1 MKAPKLALVLP
12 CYNEEE
18 VIDSSYSKLATLFND
33 LTTKSI
39 IDVDSKLI
47 FIDDGSKDKTWD
59 KIESFI
65 GQPFA
70 KGIKLSRNFGH
81 QYAVL
86 AGLESQVNQF
96 DIYIS
101 IDADLQDDINTIE
114 EMVNHFQNGSK
125 VVYGVRNDR
134 SSDSFFKRKTAE
146 GFYKLMSKLG
156 VESIHNH
163 ADYRLIDNDVL
174 HSFLRFNEQNL
185 FLRGI
190 FPKIGYPSSIV
201 YYQRK
206 EREAGV
212 SKYPFGKMLSF
223 AWDGVSSF
231 SVRPLRMILHLGL
244 ITFFISLIMLIW
256 AFIAFFRGT
265 VIPGW
270 FSIIIPITI
279 FGGIQMISIGIIG
292 EYVGKIY
299 TETKSRPRFIIEKE
313 V

>member
-1 MKAPKLALVLP
+1 MSPTLALILP

-18 VIDSSYSKLATLFND
+18 VIDSSYSKLKALFDD
-33 LTTKSI
+33 LVVRNV
-39 IDVDSKLI
+39 IDPKSKLF
-47 FIDDGSKDKTWD
+47 FIDDGSKDNTWQ
-59 KIESFI
+59 KIESFNT
-65 GQPFA
+65 QPYV
-70 KGIKLSRNFGH
+70 KGIKLSRNYGH
-81 QYAVL
+81 QYALL
-86 AGLESQVNQF
+86 AGLTSQADLF

-101 IDADLQDDINTIE
+101 IDADLQDDISTIE
-114 EMVNHFQNGSK
+114 EMVSHYQKGSK

-146 GFYKLMSKLG
+146 IFYKLMSKLG
-156 VESIHNH
+156 VESVYNH

-174 HSFLRFNEQNL
+174 KSFLGFQEQNL

-190 FPKIGYPSSIV
+190 FPKVGYPSSIV
-201 YYQRK
+201 YYRRK

-212 SKYPFGKMLSF
+212 SKYPFGKMLAF

-231 SVRPLRMILHLGL
+231 SVKPLRLILYLGFT
-244 ITFFISLIMLIW
+244 TFFLSLILLVW
-256 AFIAFFRGT
+256 ALIAFMRGV

-270 FSIIIPITI
+270 FSIIIPVTI

-313 V
+313 I